1 MWKAYLLIENATVD
15 GLGAQSETLLLGS
28 CCSLVGGGR
37 LSGTLSSG
45 STCTTGGGGTLQG
58 VDDRLNTVFAC
69 SSFESYSTITDHQ
82 GGGVSAEIDVKRE
95 RDGVDDGAEGD
106 QPEEVRLGD
115 HVDGLFLLMCIRI
128 LGGPR
133 FGLVSIT
140 RDAVSTVGAQLGRR
154 VIEAEDRTDIRAAP
168 PGSRDFFFG
177 LMDVRKQKRGE
188 RAGEEKE
195 R

>member
-82 GGGVSAEIDVKRE
+82 GRGVSAEIDVKRE

-115 HVDGLFLLMCIRI
+115 HVDGLFLMCIRI

-188 RAGEEKE
+188 RAGEEKD